1 MAIRTYKV
9 TLDSK
14 NVIAPEPVYLR
25 QGDKTGSVVIDA
37 TLMDN
42 GSPVSLNGL
51 TPMFRANT
59 ADGKAVIADSTGFN
73 IVDSS
78 GGEFTYQVPN
88 ALAAVPGKIT
98 TAYFSFSDTSGSQ
111 STFDVAFIIKKAIDI
126 TKPQADD
133 YITIIDGTLD
143 LLHDKMQSLQIDLNT
158 IINNYNTGN
167 FYNKSETD
175 SKDSAT
181 LSSAKSYT
189 DNSLKDISSVP
200 ETFTNLA
207 AIQAKYPNGAN
218 GVMVAADNG
227 HKYIW
232 ANNVWTDAGV
242 YQSVGIADGSISP
255 SQVKYIGA
263 DQVSLNEITDINPIP
278 FQDNSKALSMSFN
291 PVTGYFSATTAT
303 TQPNSGICFKAKRK
317 AGSYT
322 IDFRGVNSNMSGQ
335 GVYLSDAN
343 GNLKMKWGVYFANS
357 SNESQR
363 LQLGSNVFD
372 LYGIKVGD
380 TFQIVIAIGSSE
392 AGGKTINGYIQL
404 SNNAYPKRDTS
415 LSTEIDNINVDLKQ
429 HLYRQNAVIDTSMTR
444 WFSDANYTTN
454 DDGSITYWRNGQNN
468 PGPYFL
474 LTQPVITGE
483 TVYVCFEA
491 KKITGELT
499 GVEIQLC
506 NNNVFSNPSLGFRL
520 ADTVAVRLSNKF
532 EQYIVPIVLDPK
544 WSQQDPSTAG
554 VLISI
559 SSSVDQAKVMI
570 RNVAIIHAGSDDI
583 DLGLKTAQSAKAEE
597 AILPELSSGR
607 RKGELLNLDVSES
620 PLPKVHYVSPKSVV
634 SSDNMYLDSLTVHLK
649 TAETVKFAI
658 GSVDQNSLMIKS
670 SDFTLSLPAGKRT
683 IVFKEDI
690 AIPAGS
696 RLFMECHN
704 QGVLYQSDTSTEKI
718 LVEDEDHKINANG
731 YSGYALYESTLM
743 SPFSYRVRGQSVAA
757 IANEAKTSSDDSAAT
772 LDDLKKSANVL
783 TSPKGKK
790 FAISVSDDGSISAI
804 SLTPTKAIFYG
815 NSLTVGFDNYGMAA
829 SDYQHGWADLVSQ
842 SIKNVNSSFTYQSI
856 NGGNWENAIT
866 SANRIAELNNTV
878 KPNIDASVDLV
889 VIQLSDNVNTDDK
902 KATFADDAKAIITWF
917 RQQAPKA
924 RIVWIASWFNPPLI
938 PDIAEACK
946 ERGALLCDIEQ
957 YARPQQYKS
966 YVGAVWT
973 DRKGV
978 KHTIDNAGQA
988 AHPGDLGMQMIAN
1001 SVINTLGI
1009 G

>member
-1 MAIRTYKV
+1 MEKLKTNELSLGLDQTFRNDLIDNFEKIQKGVDGQSDALNNQITDLLGDVAPQDQNEVTQARIDMHSNPYRTLK
-9 TLDSK
+9 SR
-14 NVIAPEPVYLR
+14 A
-25 QGDKTGSVVIDA
+25 DA
-37 TLMDN
+37 TQ
-42 GSPVSLNGL
+42 
-51 TPMFRANT
+51 AT
-59 ADGKAVIADSTGFN
+59 AET
-73 IVDSS
+73 
-78 GGEFTYQVPN
+78 
-88 ALAAVPGKIT
+88 AL
-98 TAYFSFSDTSGSQ
+98 SEERDTSAEVQDARTNSNSQ
-111 STFDVAFIIKKAIDI
+111 TYPTLKARM
-126 TKPQADD
+126 DD
-133 YITIIDGTLD
+133 
-143 LLHDKMQSLQIDLNT
+143 QENDLNNS
-158 IINNYNTGN
+158 IND
-167 FYNKSETD
+167 K
-175 SKDSAT
+175 
-181 LSSAKSYT
+181 LSQ
-189 DNSLKDISSVP
+189 ISSVP
-200 ETFTNLA
+200 ETFANLA
-207 AIQAKYPNGAN
+207 ALKSNYPTGKNGLF
-218 GVMVAADNG
+218 VTADTG

-232 ANNVWTDAGV
+232 TNNVWTDAGV
-242 YQSVGIADGSISP
+242 YQSIGIADGSISP
-255 SQVKYIGA
+255 SQVKFIGA

-278 FQDNSKALSMSFN
+278 FQDNSKALNMSFN

-303 TQPNSGICFKAKRK
+303 NQPESGICFKAKRK

-322 IDFRGVNSNMSGQ
+322 IDFWGVNSNMSGR

-363 LQLGSNVFD
+363 LQLGSNAFD

-380 TFQIVIAIGSSE
+380 TFQIVISIGPSE

-404 SNNAYPKRDTS
+404 SNNAYPKTDTN
-415 LSTEIDNINVDLKQ
+415 LSAEIDNINVDLKQ
-429 HLYRQNAVIDTSMTR
+429 HLYRQNAIIDTKMTR
-444 WFSDANYTTN
+444 WFSDANYTLN

-468 PGPYFL
+468 PGPYYL

-499 GVEIQLC
+499 GVEIQFC

-520 ADTVAVRLSNKF
+520 ADTVAVRFSNEF
-532 EQYIVPIVLDPK
+532 EQYIVPIVLDHK

-559 SSSVDQAKVMI
+559 SSSVDQAKVKI
-570 RNVAIIHAGSDDI
+570 RNVAIIHAGSVDV
-583 DLGLKTAQSAKAEE
+583 DLGIKTAQSVQAEE

-620 PLPKVHYVSPKSVV
+620 PLPKVHYVSPKSAV
-634 SSDNMYLDSLTVHLK
+634 SNDNMYLDSLTVNLR

-670 SDFTLSLPAGKRT
+670 SDFTLSLPAGTRT
-683 IVFKEDI
+683 IAFKEDI
-690 AIPAGS
+690 AIPSGS

-718 LVEDEDHKINANG
+718 LVEDEDHQINTNG

-743 SPFSYRVRGQSVAA
+743 SPFSYRVRGQSVYEMASDA
-757 IANEAKTSSDDSAAT
+757 KSSSEANADTNE
-772 LDDLKKSANVL
+772 DLKRSVNIL
-783 TSPKGKK
+783 TSPTGKK
-790 FAISVSDDGSISAI
+790 FAISVGDDGTIST
-804 SLTPTKAIFYG
+804 TPMTPNKALFYG

-842 SIKNVNSSFTYQSI
+842 SIKKVNSSFTYQSI
-856 NGGNWENAIT
+856 NGGNWENATT
-866 SANRIAELNNTV
+866 SADRIAELNNTV
-878 KPNIDASVDLV
+878 KLNIDASVDLV

-938 PDIAEACK
+938 PDVAEACK

-1001 SVINTLGI
+1001 SVMNTLGI